1 MMKKRREIFSN
12 RWQSLMQFPSA
23 HLALIFLMMVEM
35 REIYHSMS
43 EILLIKLV
51 AAWVL
56 TLFIAVLGSVY
67 VLHQK
72 PCKNRFCYAFWG
84 SQLLAI
90 LCWVWY
96 FFLVEKSFVYSENLF
111 QYGILLLLILVIFGV
126 IAFLMRKNEKKIW
139 YSWTSIFQSLSFW
152 LLAGIIVWGGL
163 CAAILSIEKLFE
175 LDFSSNLYW
184 YFGAFS
190 FVLLGGSFVFNHYL
204 FALKQMSVE
213 GDQDIDIEESRTGK
227 IFGGYIFL
235 PLAFVYLAIF
245 LAYGVKILVSGIWPK
260 GIIVMLG
267 IGFFVWW
274 ILTIYAIFPQKWQKF
289 ELLRKILF
297 CGFLFVAIMMAMAL
311 GQRIL
316 QYGISI
322 NRYFIMISILFIII
336 FSLFSLIF
344 PKNIFR
350 ILISFLFGLSVLSL
364 YGPLSATNISF
375 RSQKNQLET
384 VLMKNDIDL
393 PLKSWSL
400 KKLKWGDIDRINNLL
415 KDFDYMYSKSEWK
428 LLFDVKCQKETMS
441 ESRFCAWIDL
451 ANVREETYFSVNS
464 DYDAGFIAD
473 IAGYSKLYSL
483 YSLSDSKSSS
493 KSSSYEFTFWNKKYE
508 LDFSPYWDELYQL
521 HDKRIVNKPVLE
533 IKKSTYKIIID
544 SISWEK
550 DDFGKNIINYF
561 NGYLLVK

>member
-23 HLALIFLMMVEM
+23 HLALVFLMVVAM
-35 REIYHSMS
+35 REIYLSMS
-43 EILLIKLV
+43 SVLFTKLV
-51 AAWVL
+51 AAWLL
-56 TLFIAVLGSVY
+56 TLLIAVLGSVY

-72 PCKNRFCYAFWG
+72 PCKNRICYAFWG

-96 FFLVEKSFVYSENLF
+96 FSLVEESFVYSENLF
-111 QYGILLLLILVIFGV
+111 QYGILLLLVLVIFAV
-126 IAFLMRKNEKKIW
+126 IAFLMWKNEKKIW
-139 YSWTSIFQSLSFW
+139 YSWTSIFQSLAFW
-152 LLAGIIVWGGL
+152 LLAGIVVWGGL
-163 CAAILSIEKLFE
+163 SAAILSIEKLFE
-175 LDFSSNLYW
+175 LDFSSDLYW
-184 YFGAFS
+184 YFAAFS
-190 FVLLGGSFVFNHYL
+190 FILLGGSFVFNHYL
-204 FALKQMSVE
+204 FAIKQMPVE
-213 GDQDIDIEESRTGK
+213 EEQDIDIQASRTGK
-227 IFGGYIFL
+227 IFWVYIFL

-245 LAYGVKILVSGIWPK
+245 LAYGIKILVSGVWPK

-267 IGFFVWW
+267 IGFFVRGV
-274 ILTIYAIFPQKWQKF
+274 LTIYATFPQKWQKF

-297 CGFLFVAIMMAMAL
+297 CGFLFVAIMMAIAL

-322 NRYFIMISILFIII
+322 NRYFIMMAIFLIVI
-336 FSLFSLIF
+336 FSVFSLIF

-350 ILISFLFGLSVLSL
+350 ILISFLFGLSLLSL
-364 YGPLSATNISF
+364 YGPLSATNVSF
-375 RSQKNQLET
+375 RSQQSQLDAI
-384 VLMKNDIDL
+384 LMKNDVNF
-393 PLKSWSL
+393 PLQSWSL
-400 KKLKWGDIDRINNLL
+400 QKIKWEEVDRINNLL

-451 ANVREETYFSVNS
+451 ANVREETYFLVNS
-464 DYDAGFIAD
+464 DYYDAGFIAD
-473 IAGYSKLYSL
+473 IAGYSKL

-550 DDFGKNIINYF
+550 DYFGKNIINYF

>member
-12 RWQSLMQFPSA
+12 RWQSLIQFPSA

-56 TLFIAVLGSVY
+56 TLFISVLGSVY

-72 PCKNRFCYAFWG
+72 PCKNRICYAFWG

-152 LLAGIIVWGGL
+152 LLAGIVVWGGL

-227 IFGGYIFL
+227 IFGVYIFL

-267 IGFFVWW
+267 IGFLSGEYW
-274 ILTIYAIFPQKWQKF
+274 
-289 ELLRKILF
+289 LF
-297 CGFLFVAIMMAMAL
+297 ML
-311 GQRIL
+311 
-316 QYGISI
+316 
-322 NRYFIMISILFIII
+322 YFS
-336 FSLFSLIF
+336 
-344 PKNIFR
+344 
-350 ILISFLFGLSVLSL
+350 
-364 YGPLSATNISF
+364 
-375 RSQKNQLET
+375 
-384 VLMKNDIDL
+384 KND
-393 PLKSWSL
+393 K
-400 KKLKWGDIDRINNLL
+400 NLNFL
-415 KDFDYMYSKSEWK
+415 EKYYF
-428 LLFDVKCQKETMS
+428 VV
-441 ESRFCAWIDL
+441 FCL
-451 ANVREETYFSVNS
+451 
-464 DYDAGFIAD
+464 
-473 IAGYSKLYSL
+473 
-483 YSLSDSKSSS
+483 
-493 KSSSYEFTFWNKKYE
+493 
-508 LDFSPYWDELYQL
+508 
-521 HDKRIVNKPVLE
+521 
-533 IKKSTYKIIID
+533 
-544 SISWEK
+544 
-550 DDFGKNIINYF
+550 
-561 NGYLLVK
+561 

>member
-23 HLALIFLMMVEM
+23 HLALVFLMGVEM

-51 AAWVL
+51 AAWLL
-56 TLFIAVLGSVY
+56 TLLIAVLGSVY

-72 PCKNRFCYAFWG
+72 PCKNRICYAFWG

-90 LCWVWY
+90 LCWIWY
-96 FFLVEKSFVYSENLF
+96 FFLVEERFVYSENLF
-111 QYGILLLLILVIFGV
+111 QYGILLLLVLVIFAV
-126 IAFLMRKNEKKIW
+126 IAFLMWKNEKKIW
-139 YSWTSIFQSLSFW
+139 YSWISIFQSLAFW
-152 LLAGIIVWGGL
+152 LLAGIVVWGGL
-163 CAAILSIEKLFE
+163 SAAILSIEKLFE
-175 LDFSSNLYW
+175 LDFSSDLYW
-184 YFGAFS
+184 YFAAFS
-190 FVLLGGSFVFNHYL
+190 FILLGGSFVFNHYL
-204 FALKQMSVE
+204 FAIKQMPVE
-213 GDQDIDIEESRTGK
+213 EEQDIDIQASRTGK
-227 IFGGYIFL
+227 IFGVYIFL

-245 LAYGVKILVSGIWPK
+245 LAYGIKILVSGVWPK

-267 IGFFVWW
+267 IGFFVRGV
-274 ILTIYAIFPQKWQKF
+274 LTIYATFPQKWQKF

-297 CGFLFVAIMMAMAL
+297 CGFLFVAIMMAIAL

-322 NRYFIMISILFIII
+322 NRYFIMMAIFLIVI
-336 FSLFSLIF
+336 FSVFSLIF

-350 ILISFLFGLSVLSL
+350 ILISFLFGLSLLSL
-364 YGPLSATNISF
+364 YGPLSATNVSF
-375 RSQKNQLET
+375 RSQQSQLDAI
-384 VLMKNDIDL
+384 LMKNDVNF
-393 PLKSWSL
+393 PLQSWSL
-400 KKLKWGDIDRINNLL
+400 QKIKWEEVDRINNLL

-451 ANVREETYFSVNS
+451 ANVREETYFLVNS
-464 DYDAGFIAD
+464 DYYDAGFIAD
-473 IAGYSKLYSL
+473 IAGYSKL

-550 DDFGKNIINYF
+550 DYFGKNIINYF

>member
-23 HLALIFLMMVEM
+23 HLALVFLMAVAM

-43 EILLIKLV
+43 SVLFTKLV
-51 AAWVL
+51 AAWLL
-56 TLFIAVLGSVY
+56 TLLIAVLGSVY

-72 PCKNRFCYAFWG
+72 SCKRRFCYAFWG

-96 FFLVEKSFVYSENLF
+96 FFLVEESFVYSENLF
-111 QYGILLLLILVIFGV
+111 QYGILLLLVLVILAV

-139 YSWTSIFQSLSFW
+139 YSWMSIFQSLAFW
-152 LLAGIIVWGGL
+152 LLAWIVVWGGL
-163 CAAILSIEKLFE
+163 SAAILSIEKLFE
-175 LDFSSNLYW
+175 LDFSGDLYW
-184 YFGAFS
+184 YFAAFS
-190 FVLLGGSFVFNHYL
+190 FIFLGGSFVFNHYL
-204 FALKQMSVE
+204 FAIKQMPVE
-213 GDQDIDIEESRTGK
+213 EEQDIDIQASRTGK
-227 IFGGYIFL
+227 IFGVYIFL

-245 LAYGVKILVSGIWPK
+245 LAYGIKILVSGVWPK

-267 IGFFVWW
+267 IGFF
-274 ILTIYAIFPQKWQKF
+274 IRGLLTIYATFPQKWQKF

-297 CGFLFVAIMMAMAL
+297 CGFLFVAIMMAIAL

-322 NRYFIMISILFIII
+322 NRYFIMMIILLIV
-336 FSLFSLIF
+336 LFSSFSFVF

-350 ILISFLFGLSVLSL
+350 ILISFLFGLSLLSL
-364 YGPLSATNISF
+364 YGPLSATNVSF
-375 RSQKNQLET
+375 SSQQSQLDSI
-384 VLMKNDIDL
+384 LMKNDVNF
-393 PLKSWSL
+393 PLQSWSL
-400 KKLKWGDIDRINNLL
+400 QKIKWEEVNRINNLL
-415 KDFDYMYSKSEWK
+415 WDFDHMYSKAQWSQF
-428 LLFDVKCQKETMS
+428 FDIECQKETIS
-441 ESRFCAWIDL
+441 ESRFCVWIDL
-451 ANVREETYFSVNS
+451 VDAREETYFSVNS

-473 IAGYSKLYSL
+473 ISGYSKLYSL
-483 YSLSDSKSSS
+483 SDSRS
-493 KSSSYEFTFWNKKYE
+493 KNESDSSYEFTFGNQKYV

-533 IKKSTYKIIID
+533 IEQPTHKFIID
-544 SISWEK
+544 SVSWKKEYS
-550 DDFGKNIINYF
+550 GENVINYF

>member
-23 HLALIFLMMVEM
+23 HLALVFLMGVEM

-51 AAWVL
+51 AAWLL
-56 TLFIAVLGSVY
+56 TLLIAVLGSVY

-72 PCKNRFCYAFWG
+72 PCKNRICYAFWG

-90 LCWVWY
+90 LCWIWY
-96 FFLVEKSFVYSENLF
+96 FSLVEESFVYSENLF
-111 QYGILLLLILVIFGV
+111 QYGILLLLVLVIFAV
-126 IAFLMRKNEKKIW
+126 IAFLMWKNEKKIW
-139 YSWTSIFQSLSFW
+139 YSWISIFQSLAFW
-152 LLAGIIVWGGL
+152 LLAGIVVWGGL
-163 CAAILSIEKLFE
+163 SAAILSIEKLFE
-175 LDFSSNLYW
+175 LDFSSDLYW
-184 YFGAFS
+184 YFAAFS
-190 FVLLGGSFVFNHYL
+190 FILLGGSFVFNHYL
-204 FALKQMSVE
+204 FAIKQMPVE
-213 GDQDIDIEESRTGK
+213 EEQDIDIQASRTGK
-227 IFGGYIFL
+227 IFGVYIFL

-245 LAYGVKILVSGIWPK
+245 LAYGIKILVSGVWPK

-267 IGFFVWW
+267 IGFFVRGV
-274 ILTIYAIFPQKWQKF
+274 LTIYATFPQKWQKF

-297 CGFLFVAIMMAMAL
+297 CGFLFVAIMMAIAL

-322 NRYFIMISILFIII
+322 NRYFIMMAIFLIVI
-336 FSLFSLIF
+336 FSVFSLIF

-350 ILISFLFGLSVLSL
+350 ILISFLFGLSLLSL
-364 YGPLSATNISF
+364 YGPLSATNVSF
-375 RSQKNQLET
+375 RSQQSQLDAI
-384 VLMKNDIDL
+384 LMKNDVNF
-393 PLKSWSL
+393 PLQSWSL
-400 KKLKWGDIDRINNLL
+400 QKIKWEEVDRINNLL

-451 ANVREETYFSVNS
+451 ANVREETYFLVNS
-464 DYDAGFIAD
+464 DYYDAGFIAD
-473 IAGYSKLYSL
+473 IAGYSKL

-550 DDFGKNIINYF
+550 DYFGKNIINYF

>member
-23 HLALIFLMMVEM
+23 HLALVFLMGVEM

-51 AAWVL
+51 AACLL
-56 TLFIAVLGSVY
+56 TLLIAVLGSVY

-72 PCKNRFCYAFWG
+72 PCKNRICYAFWG

-90 LCWVWY
+90 LCWIWY
-96 FFLVEKSFVYSENLF
+96 FFLVEESFVYSENLF
-111 QYGILLLLILVIFGV
+111 QYGILLLLVLVIFAV
-126 IAFLMRKNEKKIW
+126 IAFLMWKNEKKIW
-139 YSWTSIFQSLSFW
+139 YSWTSIFQSLAFW
-152 LLAGIIVWGGL
+152 LLAGIVVWGGL
-163 CAAILSIEKLFE
+163 SAAILSIEKLFE

-322 NRYFIMISILFIII
+322 NRYFIMILILFIII

-400 KKLKWGDIDRINNLL
+400 KKLKWGNIDRINNLL
-415 KDFDYMYSKSEWK
+415 KDFDYMYSKTEWEP
-428 LLFDVKCQKETMS
+428 LFDRECQKEIMS
-441 ESRFCAWIDL
+441 ESLFCTWIDL

-483 YSLSDSKSSS
+483 SESDSKSSS

-550 DDFGKNIINYF
+550 DDSGKNIINYF